1 LILTMLVFRSL
12 CLTLLLA
19 LSGALLAAEP
29 PSREAVETSLA
40 GLADRKLPEG
50 EQLLVQQTLEQTL
63 AQLNQQQELQQRLE
77 ALQQQLDAAPQ
88 QISEA
93 RQALEE
99 LQQHP
104 VENPVAQYADSDM
117 VELELILTERSQ
129 QLTDWQKELTAANSL
144 IISSQTRPERAQ
156 TEISANQNRI
166 QQLQTALKHDELDG
180 KTLIPEQRDLLVT
193 ELATLE
199 LRNELRRQE
208 LAGNN
213 ALLDLGTSRR
223 ELLSEQVTRLEN
235 ELEGLQTLINERRLA
250 QSAET
255 REEVSREAHSAGP
268 GSLLARET
276 ATNLQLTDYLLRVT
290 DRLNEVTQTNLRTKQ
305 RLDNLTQ
312 SEQALEEQIDVL
324 RGSLLLSQIL
334 LEQKRRLPLV
344 KTDTRLADDIADIRL
359 YQFELNQNRE
369 QLNNPQQFVA
379 ALLEKEPEADSEA
392 MRASLLEL
400 AKSRSE
406 LLDRLARELN
416 ALLGEAVSL
425 QLNQTQLKNL
435 ASQLSKTL
443 EEQLFWIPSNPPLS
457 LAWWARAPQR
467 LAEQVG
473 ALPWV
478 ETVQDLG
485 RGLLARSWVFL
496 PLLLSALLFFN
507 RSLLR
512 RKLLALHQDI
522 GHFPRDSQR
531 HTPLALLF
539 NLLQALPGTMLLALC
554 GYALQIDARGQN
566 AHLGAALFA
575 MAGAWLVIYTTY
587 RILTPGGVAERH
599 FGWARA
605 QVAFLYRHV
614 RWLGLVVLVL
624 VGVVSFAEDQ
634 PTVLTDDVLGVL
646 LLLCGFALL
655 AWLLGRLVFRGPHHD
670 QASPFRKLVG
680 ALFILLPLA
689 LMVAL
694 FAGYYYTTL
703 KLSGRLID
711 TLYALLIWVLLEAM
725 LVRGLSLAARRLAW
739 QRLQAKRDAVQQET
753 PDGASVAVEEP
764 ELAIE
769 DVNEQS
775 LRLIRL
781 GLLAGLVA
789 VLWWVW
795 SDLLTVFTY
804 LDTITLYQFTSGTGT
819 TASLVPISVLDVLG
833 ALLTVAITVILAR
846 NLPGLLEVLI
856 LSRLNLAQGSAY
868 ATTTLLSY
876 TILGFGIV
884 TTLSTLGVSWDKL
897 QWLVAALS
905 VGIGFG
911 MQEIFANFISGL
923 IILFE
928 RPVRI
933 GDLVTIGNVT
943 GTVKRIHIRAT
954 HIIDGDR
961 KEVIVPNKTFVTS
974 QLINWTLT
982 DTVTRIV
989 LTFVVNRGND
999 LQQVHDLLLQACR
1012 DNPRVMRD
1020 PAPLVLLTAYAP
1032 NGLTHELMFH
1042 VRELGDRGAATD
1054 EINRRIDQLF
1064 REHGIE
1070 SYATQRMEVV
1080 QAPAP
1085 AETPAAKPSDAT

>member
-1 LILTMLVFRSL
+1 MLVFRFL
-12 CLTLLLA
+12 CLTFLFV
-19 LSGALLAAEP
+19 LSGVLLAADP
-29 PSREAVETSLA
+29 PSREAVEASLA
-40 GLADRKLPEG
+40 ALADRKLPEA
-50 EQLLVQQTLEQTL
+50 EQLRVQQTLEQTL
-63 AQLNQQQELQQRLE
+63 AQLDQQQELQQRLE
-77 ALQQQLDAAPQ
+77 ALQQQLDVAPQ
-88 QISEA
+88 QINEA

-99 LQQHP
+99 LQLHP
-104 VENPVAQYADSDM
+104 AKNPLTQYADTDM
-117 VELELILTERSQ
+117 VELELILTDRSQ
-129 QLTDWQKELTAANSL
+129 QLTDWQKQLTAANSL
-144 IISSQTRPERAQ
+144 IISAQTRPERAQ

-166 QQLQTALKHDELDG
+166 LQLQTALKDDKLEG
-180 KTLIPEQRDLLVT
+180 KTLIPEQRDLLNA
-193 ELATLE
+193 ELVTLE

-213 ALLDLGTSRR
+213 PLLDLGTSRR
-223 ELLSEQVTRLEN
+223 ELLTEQVTRLEN

-255 REEVSREAHSAGP
+255 REEVSREARSAGP

-276 ATNLQLTDYLLRVT
+276 ATNLKLTDYLLRVT
-290 DRLNEVTQTNLRTKQ
+290 DRLNEVTQANLRTKQ
-305 RLDNLTQ
+305 RLDTLTQ

-334 LEQKRRLPLV
+334 LEQKRRLPQV

-379 ALLEKEPEADSEA
+379 TLLEKEPGADSES

-416 ALLGEAVSL
+416 ALLGEAISL
-425 QLNQTQLKNL
+425 QLNQTQLNTL

-457 LAWWARAPQR
+457 LVWWARAPER
-467 LAEQVG
+467 LAAQI
-473 ALPWV
+473 ATLPWLD
-478 ETVQDLG
+478 TVKDLG
-485 RGLLARSWVFL
+485 RGLMARPWVFL
-496 PLLLSALLFFN
+496 PLLLSALLFFK
-507 RSLLR
+507 RSLFR
-512 RKLLALHQDI
+512 RKLHALHQDI

-566 AHLGAALFA
+566 THLGAALFA
-575 MAGAWLVIYTTY
+575 MAGAWLVIYTSY

-605 QVAFLYRHV
+605 QISFLYRNV
-614 RWLGLVVLVL
+614 RWLGVVVLVL
-624 VGVVSFAEDQ
+624 VGVVTFAEDQ
-634 PTVLTDDVLGVL
+634 PTVLTEDVLGVL
-646 LLLCGFALL
+646 LLLCSFGVL
-655 AWLLGRLVFRGPHHD
+655 AWLLGRLMFSGPHSD
-670 QASPFRKLVG
+670 QASPFRKLIG
-680 ALFILLPLA
+680 ALLTLLPLGM
-689 LMVAL
+689 MVAL

-711 TLYALLIWVLLEAM
+711 TLYALLIWILLEAM

-739 QRLQAKRDAVQQET
+739 QRLQAKRDAAQQET
-753 PDGASVAVEEP
+753 PDGATVAVEEP

-795 SDLLTVFTY
+795 SDMLTVFTY
-804 LDTITLYQFTSGTGT
+804 LDTITLYQFTSGTGA
-819 TASLVPISVLDVLG
+819 TASLVPISMLDVLG
-833 ALLTVAITVILAR
+833 ALLIVAITVILAR

-856 LSRLNLAQGSAY
+856 LSRLKLAQGSAY

-876 TILGFGIV
+876 AILGFGIV

-982 DTVTRIV
+982 DTITRIV
-989 LTFVVNRGND
+989 LSFGVNRGAD
-999 LQQVHDLLLQACR
+999 LSRVRELLLQAAQQ
-1012 DNPRVMRD
+1012 NPRVMRD
-1020 PAPLVLLTAYAP
+1020 PEPVVQMTTYATS
-1032 NGLTHELMFH
+1032 GLTHELKFY
-1042 VRELGDRGAATD
+1042 VKELVDRGLATD
-1054 EINRRIDQLF
+1054 EINRRVDQLF
-1064 REHGIE
+1064 IENGINVVGRP
-1070 SYATQRMEVV
+1070 QMEVFMV
-1080 QAPAP
+1080 NREGKEQAVEPAKS
-1085 AETPAAKPSDAT
+1085 ETP